1 MSEENHP
8 METSASEPASSLQPI
23 SSATGALSEGEVP
36 QPPRPLVPGAFLGGE
51 YEVKELLARGLVN
64 FYLASGGDYAQ
75 PSPFLVAE
83 RELIAPSE
91 IAVPEAPVKLP
102 FVELVT
108 ENTPSTPAAEI
119 EEAEAAIVA
128 TLGESEAAPIE
139 EHPEA
144 VAEVSPRETLQ
155 SPLFAAG
162 RCFVQDGREY
172 LICEWQETQ
181 SLQDWRE
188 PTNDARYL
196 RAMSTLLEG
205 ACELE
210 AKNLTADFS
219 HDTLRFDEDGEL
231 KYFGF
236 VDPQPENQ
244 PPIPSLQP
252 LQEIHSF
259 LLKHVFAESATMR
272 LDDEWSGL
280 ALAEEVKAFATKL
293 DNGTF
298 ASADEALRELPS
310 SPPNGVLRVEAIL
323 LSDVGQEREINE
335 DAGMIVRLARA
346 GHLQNLEVELYAV
359 ADGMGGHE
367 GGELASD
374 LTLNA
379 LQSAFFARADLDWR
393 DNVAVRAALWQVI
406 EEVNAAVVELAAG
419 PQYRNLR
426 NKPGA
431 TLVFALRVGSTL
443 FVGNV
448 GDSRAYLWDEVL
460 GLRPITKDHSYV
472 QSLIDSGQL
481 DPAEAWGHPDS
492 SVITAHIGM
501 QKLKQR
507 DVFLRLA
514 TPGAKLLLV
523 TDGVI
528 DMLRD
533 EEIAPFLQDENP
545 STICRNLVDAANA
558 AGGFDN
564 ITVVCISFG

>member
-1 MSEENHP
+1 MSEENQL
-8 METSASEPASSLQPI
+8 MESEPASSLQ
-23 SSATGALSEGEVP
+23 SSVSATGALPEGEVP
-36 QPPRPLVPGAFLGGE
+36 QPPRPLVAGAFLGGE

-83 RELIAPSE
+83 RELLEPS
-91 IAVPEAPVKLP
+91 ALSVPEAPVELP

-108 ENTPSTPAAEI
+108 ENTPSTPAAEM

-139 EHPEA
+139 EHSEA
-144 VAEVSPRETLQ
+144 IAEVPPREALQ

-172 LICEWQETQ
+172 LVCEWQETQ

-188 PTNDARYL
+188 PTSDARNL
-196 RAMSTLLEG
+196 RVMSTLLEG
-205 ACELE
+205 ARELE
-210 AKNLTADFS
+210 EKNLTADFS
-219 HDTLRFDEDGEL
+219 HDTLRFDENGAL

-244 PPIPSLQP
+244 PPAPSLQP

-280 ALAEEVKAFATKL
+280 ALTEEVKAFATKFNN
-293 DNGTF
+293 DEF
-298 ASADEALRELPS
+298 ASASDALRELPS
-310 SPPNGVLRVEAIL
+310 SPPSGVLRAEAIL
-323 LSDVGQEREINE
+323 LSDVGQEREVNE
-335 DAGMIVRLARA
+335 DSGMIMRLARA
-346 GHLQNLEVELYAV
+346 GHLQNLGVELYAV

-367 GGELASD
+367 GGEVASD

-379 LQSAFFARADLDWR
+379 LQSALFARADLDWR

-406 EEVNAAVVELAAG
+406 EEVNTAVVELTEG
-419 PQYRNLR
+419 PQYRGLR

-431 TLVFALRVGSTL
+431 TLVFALRVGATL

-460 GLRPITKDHSYV
+460 GLRAVTKDHSYV

-481 DPAEAWGHPDS
+481 DPSQAWGHPDGS
-492 SVITAHIGM
+492 IITAHIGM

-545 STICRNLVDAANA
+545 AAICQNLVDAANA

-564 ITVVCISFG
+564 ITAVCVSFN